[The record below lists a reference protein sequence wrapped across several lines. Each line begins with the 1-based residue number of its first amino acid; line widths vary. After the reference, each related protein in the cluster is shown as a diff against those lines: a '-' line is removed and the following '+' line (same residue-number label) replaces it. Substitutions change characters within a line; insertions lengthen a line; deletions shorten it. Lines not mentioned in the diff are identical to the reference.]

1 MSERSTLSRSIHD
14 VSLAAWFGGS
24 LMGVIGLNGGAS
36 TAKSP
41 VERLTISS
49 AGWAKWSPVQLA
61 AMVAHAGAS
70 VAQLASNGGRLLE
83 QPGARRNAVIK
94 TGLTLVA
101 AGASLYSGVL
111 GSKQAKHAEEGAA
124 ATTTPSASASAE
136 LKSAQR
142 QQKIMQWVT
151 PAVTLVLIVLAAQ
164 QGEQQRQSVDLLHR
178 VKGVIS
184 R

>member
-1 MSERSTLSRSIHD
+1 MSQRSTLSRSVHD
-14 VSLAAWFGGS
+14 ISLAAWFGGS
-24 LMGVIGLNGGAS
+24 LMGAIGLNGGAS

-41 VERLTISS
+41 VERLTIAS
-49 AGWAKWSPVQLA
+49 AGWSKWFPIQLGA
-61 AMVAHAGAS
+61 IAAHAGAS

-83 QPGARRNAVIK
+83 QPGARRNAGIK
-94 TGLTLVA
+94 TVLTLVA
-101 AGASLYSGVL
+101 AGASVYSGIL

-124 ATTTPSASASAE
+124 GTTTPSGSSSPELASV
-136 LKSAQR
+136 QR

-164 QGEQQRQSVDLLHR
+164 QGEQQRESVDLVHR
-178 VKGVIS
+178 VKGVFS